1 MAYGHNVALRN
12 AQLDQI
18 TTRAGNGALLQVY
31 TSPRPA
37 TGDAIT
43 TQTKLAQFTCG
54 TPFAPSAAAGVLSP
68 TLPAD
73 TTGLA
78 SGQAN
83 WFRIVKS
90 DGTTHVTD
98 FGLTEATLNNQN
110 VSVGAAVKV
119 LAWTITAGN
128 P

>member
-1 MAYGHNVALRN
+1 MAYGHAVELRS
-12 AQLDQI
+12 AQLDEI
-18 TTRAGNGALLQVY
+18 TTRAGNAALLQVY

-37 TGDAIT
+37 TGAAIT
-43 TQTKLAQFTCG
+43 SQTKLAQFTCG
-54 TPFAPSAAAGVLSP
+54 SPFAPSAASGVLSP
-68 TLPAD
+68 ALPAD
-73 TTGLA
+73 VVGLA

-110 VSVGAAVKV
+110 VSVGGVVKV
-119 LAWTITAGN
+119 LGWTITAGN